1 MNRDIDRRLNG
12 MIVATVI
19 LVQLIGASFVLEF
32 TTDQYETAK
41 NAFMAAGL
49 GVLALI
55 QLNFAWLYDD
65 YLIKRLC
72 RASAALLAAA
82 VLIYAAMAAT
92 AQHDIATVVASS
104 LVIAGVLAQMGAGL
118 RRHLTR

>member
-1 MNRDIDRRLNG
+1 MNRDVDRRLSG

-32 TTDQYETAK
+32 TTDKYETAK

-72 RASAALLAAA
+72 RASAALLTAA
-82 VLIYAAMAAT
+82 VLIYAGMAAT
-92 AQHDIATVVASS
+92 VQHDIATVVASS